1 MKWIAWLKIEE
12 GRMAPIENST
22 AGKRAYIAPSLER
35 MPIGATAA
43 SNLPNADIDNGPSGT
58 AFGQHGS

>member
-1 MKWIAWLKIEE
+1 
-12 GRMAPIENST
+12 MAPIQNST
-22 AGKRAYIAPSLER
+22 AGKRTYIAPSLER